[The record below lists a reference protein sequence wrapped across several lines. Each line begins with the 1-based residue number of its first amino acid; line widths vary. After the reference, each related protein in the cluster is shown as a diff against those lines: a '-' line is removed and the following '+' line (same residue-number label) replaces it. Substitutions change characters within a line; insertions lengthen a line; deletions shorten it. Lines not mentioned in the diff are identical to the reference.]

1 MTEKIKD
8 TGTVNTCTGTAYIH
22 LATGFEEIEAL
33 TCADWLRRAGVD
45 AKLVSVTGEKTVLG
59 VHDILIQADILFEDA
74 DYDSCEMIILP
85 GGMPGAVN
93 LEAHPG
99 LALQIQAFAK
109 AGKLLAAICAAPLA
123 LATHGALEGKE
134 ATIYP
139 GMEDRLNGA
148 GATGENV
155 TVCGNVITGAGP
167 DVASEFALK
176 LIEVLRGKE
185 VRDRVASDILYDRRA
200 R

>member
-1 MTEKIKD
+1 MEEKNMTEKKTD
-8 TGTVNTCTGTAYIH
+8 NTKTADIH
-22 LATGFEEIEAL
+22 LAPGFEEIEAL
-33 TCADWLRRAGVD
+33 TCADWLRRAGID
-45 AKLVSVTGEKTVLG
+45 AKLVSVTGKREVLG
-59 VHDILIQADILFEDA
+59 VHSILVQADILFEDA

-85 GGMPGAVN
+85 GGMPGATN
-93 LEAHPG
+93 LEAHSG

-139 GMEDRLNGA
+139 GMEDRLRGA
-148 GATGENV
+148 RATGDNV

-176 LIEVLRGKE
+176 LIEVLEGKE
-185 VRDRVASDILYDRRA
+185 ARDSVAADILFDRR
-200 R
+200 